1 MSKRRKAR
9 ANRGPMDEDEP
20 HFITVEAKLWYDKMA
35 TNDFV
40 VEQRVPTS
48 IDEEYHITAAFAHF
62 GWAPILNLPDNYC
75 PRLVDF
81 LDEHL
86 EPVPTTS
93 DDNMLEAFGFI
104 NRNGTWEN
112 DHRAEYQS
120 TPLVQIPAPPR
131 RAKKKSAASSSTHD
145 DPELTACLDA
155 IEGSQ
160 TQLLAGQT
168 ELLAGQAE
176 LRGYFLHI
184 TQHLGLQPPPP

>member
-1 MSKRRKAR
+1 
-9 ANRGPMDEDEP
+9 
-20 HFITVEAKLWYDKMA
+20 MA
-35 TNDFV
+35 ANDFV

-62 GWAPILNLPDNYC
+62 GWAPILNLPYNYC
-75 PRLVDF
+75 SRLVREF
-81 LDEHL
+81 YA
-86 EPVPTTS
+86 
-93 DDNMLEAFGFI
+93 NMKERSIVDCFDLSSRVKGVEIEINSANLHQCFGVKRTGP
-104 NRNGTWEN
+104 RNGTWVN
-112 DHRAEYQS
+112 DHRAAYQS

-131 RAKKKSAASSSTHD
+131 RAAKKKSAASSSTHD
-145 DPELTACLDA
+145 DPNLTARLTA

-184 TQHLGLQPPPP
+184 MQHLGLQPPPP